1 MTIINSLVYI
11 IVKIKLKQIILPHEY
26 IGYSCLLR
34 SFLLEGNIEGTIL
47 SCLNALVEGL
57 LHSIKVLLDLMNAR
71 YPLIKI

>member
-26 IGYSCLLR
+26 IGHSRLLR

-47 SCLNALVEGL
+47 SCLNALVKDL
-57 LHSIKVLLDLMNAR
+57 LHAIKVLLD
-71 YPLIKI
+71 